1 MENFMDLEKM
11 DKEYGIARN
20 VTDKSSK
27 LNVAFEQKKAEI
39 KKLTREFQ
47 DLNIK
52 LERACK
58 RRQK

>member
-1 MENFMDLEKM
+1 MDLEKM

-47 DLNIK
+47 DLNINK
-52 LERACK
+52 Y
-58 RRQK
+58 

>member
-47 DLNIK
+47 DLNIMY
-52 LERACK
+52 
-58 RRQK
+58 

>member
-27 LNVAFEQKKAEI
+27 LNVAFEQKK
-39 KKLTREFQ
+39 
-47 DLNIK
+47 
-52 LERACK
+52 
-58 RRQK
+58 QK